1 MTKRTTGAQGATT
14 AASID
19 PIGDAHIL
27 ADTLFYAMQDNADP
41 RHVKREIV
49 EVISRYCQD
58 RSTLGHLRPLLYVL
72 GRMLDGEQFRLHPT
86 PTASA
91 TPGMSAD
98 DSHSMT
104 ARAKPK
110 AVVAVSSAQT
120 FIAACNDA
128 FGVHPEDVI
137 ATINSTAETLC
148 QLHEIFKTI
157 SNDALDDRKAYRI
170 KALADAGAYLAFDI
184 GNIAG
189 CEQEKMLEKL
199 KAAGIV
205 RSEQE
210 GAA

>member
-1 MTKRTTGAQGATT
+1 M
-14 AASID
+14 I
-19 PIGDAHIL
+19 
-27 ADTLFYAMQDNADP
+27 
-41 RHVKREIV
+41 
-49 EVISRYCQD
+49 
-58 RSTLGHLRPLLYVL
+58 
-72 GRMLDGEQFRLHPT
+72 
-86 PTASA
+86 
-91 TPGMSAD
+91 
-98 DSHSMT
+98 

-110 AVVAVSSAQT
+110 AAVAASSAQT
-120 FIAACNDA
+120 FIAACNHA
-128 FGVHPEDVI
+128 FGEHPEDVI
-137 ATINSTAETLC
+137 STINSTAETLC

-184 GNIAG
+184 GNFAG